1 MKCGLLGNP
10 HCSWVTLTFALS
22 ASFLWPR
29 FAPGLSCVMYTGDK
43 EERARLQQD
52 LRQESGFH
60 VLLTTYEV
68 AICFS
73 TGTPNLGQRRG

>member
-1 MKCGLLGNP
+1 MGGSNI
-10 HCSWVTLTFALS
+10 ALS
-22 ASFLWPR
+22 ASSLCFR
-29 FAPGLSCVMYTGDK
+29 FAPGLSCVTYTGDK
-43 EERARLQQD
+43 EERARRQQD

-73 TGTPNLGQRRG
+73 SKNS